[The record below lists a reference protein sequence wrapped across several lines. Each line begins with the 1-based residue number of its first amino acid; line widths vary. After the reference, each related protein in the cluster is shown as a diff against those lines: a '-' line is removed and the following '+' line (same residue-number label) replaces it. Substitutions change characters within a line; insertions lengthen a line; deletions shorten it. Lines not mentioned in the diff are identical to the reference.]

1 MTPTNR
7 GKCMNVLVTTTQL
20 VPALAKVLLYGLGDV
35 FPIENIYSATKIGTY
50 ATWLLCVKFK
60 NKKKKICLYLY
71 VILYFPFPCGFLSC
85 RKRELLWEDRLSLWE
100 KSDLCGDRW
109 RPRWGICSKTG
120 KTQFLPFFS
129 FLNYFIS
136 DWMICSILWFLTHF
150 NGTIRLCFCVDRQNF
165 RFLGKKMQVHVPH
178 GFCCLFSSWSRDHVP
193 GKRNKAWFT
202 RRIWSWMTLTW
213 TVIYS
218 LAWKKMVYNQ

>member
-1 MTPTNR
+1 MCDTHQQGEVYERVGHHDSAGSSSGQSAALRPGRRLPHRKHLQCHKNR
-7 GKCMNVLVTTTQL
+7 YVCNLIT
-20 VPALAKVLLYGLGDV
+20 
-35 FPIENIYSATKIGTY
+35 
-50 ATWLLCVKFK
+50 LCQIKR
-60 NKKKKICLYLY
+60 KKKKICLYLY

-165 RFLGKKMQVHVPH
+165 RFWFLLSFFFLITRSCTRKKKQ
-178 GFCCLFSSWSRDHVP
+178 G
-193 GKRNKAWFT
+193 
-202 RRIWSWMTLTW
+202 
-213 TVIYS
+213 
-218 LAWKKMVYNQ
+218 MVY

>member
-1 MTPTNR
+1 MQP
-7 GKCMNVLVTTTQL
+7 
-20 VPALAKVLLYGLGDV
+20 D
-35 FPIENIYSATKIGTY
+35 YSVSNLK
-50 ATWLLCVKFK
+50 K
-60 NKKKKICLYLY
+60 KKKKICLYLY

-165 RFLGKKMQVHVPH
+165 RFLGKKMQVHV
-178 GFCCLFSSWSRDHVP
+178 LHVP
-193 GKRNKAWFT
+193 VVFFLPDHEIMYQEKETRHGLLGESDPGWHWLEQLFTVWHERRWFITNKQKR
-202 RRIWSWMTLTW
+202 
-213 TVIYS
+213 
-218 LAWKKMVYNQ
+218 